1 ELIAQINE
9 SGKDINGQRTKDLN
23 NQLSRSVDDK
33 DFDKLKENIQ
43 RTKIKILIISLPYP
57 NPNSTDA
64 QNSKSILNNKVNN
77 AKTTDLRKSYNH
89 LCEIKR
95 IMNSLNLLSFKW
107 EENGKLMPFDQ
118 EVAKR
123 IDVKIYEIGSILA
136 NIDSTNCGNPLDDDL
151 KFYNDEVL
159 RDIQA
164 RKKQELY
171 DKDFFANLE
180 WELRTCESISLVLSK
195 YCIKYHNW
203 IKEWYNLYRNND
215 KISLYDFL
223 ELKKQEDKQEILDEL
238 AIYGIGKEIVDEFIN
253 NYYIDIEEDINKNN
267 NFEDHIWSKVK
278 SSNGPKY
285 KLRNPIIELIK
296 QYKEK

>member
-1 ELIAQINE
+1 MIQLI
-9 SGKDINGQRTKDLN
+9 
-23 NQLSRSVDDK
+23 VH
-33 DFDKLKENIQ
+33 
-43 RTKIKILIISLPYP
+43 
-57 NPNSTDA
+57 NS
-64 QNSKSILNNKVNN
+64 
-77 AKTTDLRKSYNH
+77 
-89 LCEIKR
+89 
-95 IMNSLNLLSFKW
+95 
-107 EENGKLMPFDQ
+107 
-118 EVAKR
+118 
-123 IDVKIYEIGSILA
+123 
-136 NIDSTNCGNPLDDDL
+136 LDDDL

-171 DKDFFANLE
+171 DKDFFTKLE

-195 YCIKYHNW
+195 YCINKYHNW
-203 IKEWYNLYRNND
+203 IEEWYNLYRNND
-215 KISLYDFL
+215 KIRLDDFL

-238 AIYGIGKEIVDEFIN
+238 AIYGIGKEIVDEFVN